1 MNPFLGARL
10 TANCFSESEHKNDMK
25 KTATVLSLFIAAL
38 LAGLFV
44 RYVMTTKPG
53 RSTDESDSD
62 EEKEGFAQREV
73 GMPLDMQTVAGAVG
87 VAGYNGTPP
96 LLGSEPKPVP
106 ERPYDMA
113 DDTKLFSLAT
123 NPMSADCCPS
133 PFSGDRGCIC
143 LTDKQVAEF
152 ASRGGNRSMKE

>member
-1 MNPFLGARL
+1 
-10 TANCFSESEHKNDMK
+10 MK
-25 KTATVLSLFIAAL
+25 KTATVLAFFLAAL

-44 RYVMTTKPG
+44 RYFMVPAPAAKKG
-53 RSTDESDSD
+53 DDSDSED
-62 EEKEGFAQREV
+62 EREHFAQREV
-73 GMPLDMQTVAGAVG
+73 GMPLDMQTVEGAVG
-87 VAGYNGTPP
+87 VSGYSGTPP

-113 DDTKLFSLAT
+113 NDSELFQFA
-123 NPMSADCCPS
+123 NNKMGADCCPS
-133 PFSGDRGCIC
+133 PFSGDQGCVC